1 MKNSP
6 LLPSRL
12 VSSLLF
18 TYLKYFIETIYVIE
32 TIQLIYNANQWPVFY
47 MMGTKLVQKK
57 HLIIFNKFLANV
69 TILQLL
75 KESINWKWD
84 DLYSEYN
91 RENIG
96 QEWVK

>member
-1 MKNSP
+1 MTCF
-6 LLPSRL
+6 L
-12 VSSLLF
+12 
-18 TYLKYFIETIYVIE
+18 YD
-32 TIQLIYNANQWPVFY
+32 
-47 MMGTKLVQKK
+47 GDKLVQKK

-69 TILQLL
+69 TILQFL